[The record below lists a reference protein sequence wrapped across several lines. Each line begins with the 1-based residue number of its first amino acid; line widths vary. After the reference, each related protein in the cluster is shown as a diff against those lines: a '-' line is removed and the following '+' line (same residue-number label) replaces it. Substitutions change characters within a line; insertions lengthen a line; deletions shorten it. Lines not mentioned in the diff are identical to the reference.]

1 MIPVF
6 KRPVQRIGTLEM
18 HPYVSRILLVAV
30 TVALVVSAIALWR
43 PWEARRGDLEYVGD
57 KLRARVEV
65 LEKGALATLDVG
77 VQGGI
82 AIMVRGA

>member
-1 MIPVF
+1 M
-6 KRPVQRIGTLEM
+6 
-18 HPYVSRILLVAV
+18 
-30 TVALVVSAIALWR
+30 
-43 PWEARRGDLEYVGD
+43 EYVGD

-82 AIMVRGA
+82 AIMFEELEPYTYLRSYDYSGAARILSAGRSRGRRCLAVPASG